1 MGQLSKPRENFM
13 KPGDLVVGKLPKK
26 KFGYNVTS
34 LVGMLIEIKQIWNV
48 KVRQGKWDEHVED
61 RRLWSV
67 LTVHGLVEEL
77 ESRMEI
83 IRES

>member
-1 MGQLSKPRENFM
+1 MGQFSKPRENFM

-34 LVGMLIEIKQIWNV
+34 LIGVLIEIKQVWNA
-48 KVRQGKWDEHVED
+48 KVRQGKWDEYTEE

-67 LTVHGLVEEL
+67 LTANGLVEEL

-83 IRES
+83 IDES

>member
-1 MGQLSKPRENFM
+1 MGQFSKPRENFM